1 MVMKMRIKKKKIQKR
16 RMMGY
21 FIDAANQIIEDEGI
35 ESVTIRK
42 VADIAG
48 YNSATLYNYFKDLNH
63 LLFFAS
69 MKYLKDYAFSLPG
82 YINNSKNAID
92 KFFRI
97 WECFCYHSFKNP
109 KIYYIIFFDK
119 YSSSI
124 NDVIKEYYS
133 IFPEELG
140 DQSIDILP
148 MLMEKN
154 IYVRDM
160 AVLQACVNEG
170 FIKKEYLEQI
180 NEMILLIYEGM
191 LLRILTNQI
200 DYTTDEAVDKTIKYM
215 KQTLESFRI

>member
-1 MVMKMRIKKKKIQKR
+1 MDKKTIQKR

-21 FIDAANQIIEDEGI
+21 FIDAANQIIESEGI
-35 ESVTIRK
+35 EAVTIRK

-48 YNSATLYNYFKDLNH
+48 YNSATLYNYFNDLNH

-69 MKYLKDYAFSLPG
+69 MKYLKDYSFSLQN
-82 YINNSKNAID
+82 YVKKSTNALD
-92 KFFRI
+92 KFFSI
-97 WECFCYHSFKNP
+97 WECFCYYSFKKP

-119 YSSSI
+119 YSHSI

-140 DQSIDILP
+140 EHSIDVLP

-160 AVLQACVNEG
+160 AVLKACVNEG
-170 FIKKEYLEQI
+170 FFEKEHLEQI

-191 LLRILTNQI
+191 LLRILNNQVN
-200 DYTTDEAVDKTIKYM
+200 YTTKYAVDKTINYI
-215 KQTLESFRI
+215 KQAIESFRI